1 MKLYTVNS
9 FGIHVCISC
18 MFMGS
23 YLYMCF
29 KNELLV
35 DIYNVCLYLNSICD
49 TICATILHVKY
60 LFITC
65 TKNYT
70 YDTINYVHVE
80 NNNSPSNPINSTRIQ
95 NRCKVFINPPV
106 VVCPGGVNHND
117 KTVMI
122 NPPRHI
128 TTTEHYD

>member
-1 MKLYTVNS
+1 M
-9 FGIHVCISC
+9 CISC
-18 MFMGS
+18 MFMGN

-35 DIYNVCLYLNSICD
+35 DIYNVCLYWNSICD

-70 YDTINYVHVE
+70 CDTINYVHVE

-95 NRCKVFINPPV
+95 NRNPQLLVSSRFLRP
-106 VVCPGGVNHND
+106 
-117 KTVMI
+117 
-122 NPPRHI
+122 
-128 TTTEHYD
+128 Y